1 MKKAIALSAVCG
13 LLFAASAF
21 AESNPSSQP
30 SGKTT
35 PGSLD
40 ISGTQ
45 DSTPSKYAFT
55 PVRRGQ
61 LVEAEHSEYMGQTVK
76 TKDGKEV
83 GKLDDLLMDTKTKK
97 IEYGV
102 LEITDTKE
110 LIPIPWSSFKASK
123 GEVKLN
129 LTKEQLDPMIKFDDS
144 KDMSPDVK
152 KVIKD
157 MRSDMGNPF
166 AGNKEGL
173 GVTETPAAGG
183 GMGESKAGGGGPSGP
198 RADPLAGQAPSF
210 EGGK

>member
-1 MKKAIALSAVCG
+1 MRKAIVLSAILG
-13 LLFAASAF
+13 LVLTASAF
-21 AESNPSSQP
+21 AENPSSKP
-30 SGKTT
+30 SGKTN

-40 ISGTQ
+40 MSGTQ
-45 DSTPSKYAFT
+45 DATPSKYAFT

-61 LVEAEHSEYMGQTVK
+61 LKDAEHSEFMGEAVK

-97 IEYGV
+97 VEYGV
-102 LEITDTKE
+102 LEINETKE

-129 LTKEQLDPMIKFDDS
+129 LTKEQLDPMIKFNDS

-157 MRSDMGNPF
+157 MRANMGKPF

-173 GVTETPAAGG
+173 GITEEPAAGG

-198 RADPLAGQAPSF
+198 RGDSPADRAPGF